1 MYLKMSL
8 LSNWLNKKE
17 KECERLKE
25 MDFEKFWARKK
36 VNEILNFSRRLF
48 FSKNGINRTL
58 NGSEK
63 RKRSLLPGWE
73 ENGVTLNADNANKRI
88 KTGKSD
94 SPQHGSRVAD
104 FWAPFFEPGR
114 TEAVPWNFDDA
125 CQSFRSCC

>member
-8 LSNWLNKKE
+8 RLNKKE

-25 MDFEKFWARKK
+25 MDFEEFWARKK

-88 KTGKSD
+88 KTGESD